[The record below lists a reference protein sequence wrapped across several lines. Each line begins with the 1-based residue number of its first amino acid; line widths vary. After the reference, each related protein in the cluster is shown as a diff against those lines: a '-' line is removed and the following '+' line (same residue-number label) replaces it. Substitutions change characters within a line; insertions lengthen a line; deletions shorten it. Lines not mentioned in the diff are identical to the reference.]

1 MPVGVIVAASAASAV
16 LAGFAHRRWFV
27 VPLAAAVWP
36 LYYLGLH
43 AGWWGSGV
51 GDGWAW
57 AAALLTFVTAA
68 GATAGVALG
77 RATQQG

>member
-16 LAGFAHRRWFV
+16 LAGFAHRRWLV

-51 GDGWAW
+51 GDGWA
-57 AAALLTFVTAA
+57 
-68 GATAGVALG
+68 
-77 RATQQG
+77 